1 MASPTV
7 IASPHKRLLD
17 RHTQKK
23 LAGIG
28 RVIMILLIMIIVVL
42 PFYVAVLYS
51 FRAPDAIT
59 ANRLAWPEHP
69 TFQNYLRVIFENES
83 FLTGY
88 KNSIINTLP
97 TVVLLM
103 VITSMASWVLAR
115 HETRFYNFMYAIL
128 TLGLLIPFQCFEL
141 PLYIN
146 WYNAGLVSTNIGFI
160 VARAGLQISISLTA
174 VTGFIKTV
182 PRDLEQAAMMD
193 GCNRFQCF
201 WKVVFP
207 LMTPINVTQ
216 LVLNTLF
223 IWNDYST
230 SIILLRKKYSF
241 TLTLAQIIYFN
252 ESMVT
257 TMLNEAFAF
266 FIMAMIPI
274 LILYLCMQKYIVSGI
289 TAGAVKG

>member
-1 MASPTV
+1 
-7 IASPHKRLLD
+7 
-17 RHTQKK
+17 
-23 LAGIG
+23 
-28 RVIMILLIMIIVVL
+28 MILLIMIIVVL

-115 HETRFYNFMYAIL
+115 HETRFYHFMYAIL

-193 GCNRFQCF
+193 GCNRLQCF

-252 ESMVT
+252 ENT